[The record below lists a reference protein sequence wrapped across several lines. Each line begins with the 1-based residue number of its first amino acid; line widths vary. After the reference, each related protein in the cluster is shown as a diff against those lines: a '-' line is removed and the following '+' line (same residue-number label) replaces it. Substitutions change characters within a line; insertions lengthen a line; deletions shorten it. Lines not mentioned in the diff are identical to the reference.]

1 MQRGRSKGKDFLPE
15 KLLKGPNL
23 AGIRIEE
30 VILRRIKDATEKKS
44 LCGWGLNRKRFE
56 TAMKRLFVSSMTRL
70 FLVAC
75 RLSVT
80 RAEICTGVQD
90 VRG

>member
-1 MQRGRSKGKDFLPE
+1 MRPDK
-15 KLLKGPNL
+15 
-23 AGIRIEE
+23 
-30 VILRRIKDATEKKS
+30 KKS